1 MIVYMALC
9 SREGVVKRVLRSI
22 PAGMVNEGRD
32 VRELFHE
39 REELDGLLKQDHEYG
54 ASLRLRM
61 KIQGD
66 PPVFVTV
73 KNVNR
78 QLIFFAYDVKPAE
91 PLTQLMELSL
101 SLLDITEVDG
111 QDPYGAGYYEIQKL
125 NSQLINYQ
133 RTLAKANCRLQG
145 LLEEARQAR
154 NTIDLLE
161 RDMLT
166 GLLSE
171 KIFYDRASRILELY
185 PEQEFDILAVDI
197 EQFKIVNEVFGTGR
211 GDRLLMDLSVCLLTI
226 QDDSRTLITRARAD
240 TFFAILPRRK
250 ETYEALNANIG
261 RFLESYPLPM
271 RLQIK
276 AGIYRIDSR
285 DLEVARMCDRALM
298 AAGSI
303 KRNYGQRFALYN
315 HAMHEKLMVE
325 QRIINTMEGALERGD
340 FIVYLQPKVE
350 VDTGKLIGAEALVR
364 WEHPEFGMISPGD
377 FVPVFER
384 NGFIYHL
391 DLFVWRKACRML
403 REWKEMGVA
412 AVPISVNVS
421 RIDLYH
427 EDLLE
432 SLLGMVRENGLD
444 PGELHLEI
452 TESAYVKDSVQL
464 VTVIRRLRQ
473 DGFVIEMDD
482 FGSGYSSLNTLSELP
497 IDTLK
502 LDLNFLRQAEHQP
515 RRQKVMRL
523 IIDLARELRLQ
534 VVAEGVETEAQAALL
549 KAMGCRY
556 AQGYLFGRPMPE
568 ERFFREY
575 LGKQGLKGR

>member
-39 REELDGLLKQDHEYG
+39 REELDGLLEQDHEYG

-66 PPVFVTV
+66 PLVFVTV
-73 KNVNR
+73 KTVNR

-111 QDPYGAGYYEIQKL
+111 QDPYGSGYYEIQKL

-171 KIFYDRASRILELY
+171 KIFYDRASRILELH

-211 GDRLLMDLSVCLLTI
+211 GDRLLMDLTVCLLTI
-226 QDDSRTLITRARAD
+226 QNDSRTLITRARAD

-250 ETYEALNANIG
+250 ETYEALNANMG

-271 RLQIK
+271 HLQIK
-276 AGIYRIDSR
+276 AGIYQIDSR

-325 QRIINTMEGALERGD
+325 QRIINTMESALERGD

-391 DLFVWRKACRML
+391 DLFVWRKVCRML
-403 REWKEMGVA
+403 REWKEMGAA

-473 DGFVIEMDD
+473 GGFCLLYT
-482 FGSGYSSLNTLSELP
+482 SPS
-497 IDTLK
+497 
-502 LDLNFLRQAEHQP
+502 P
-515 RRQKVMRL
+515 R
-523 IIDLARELRLQ
+523 DS
-534 VVAEGVETEAQAALL
+534 
-549 KAMGCRY
+549 
-556 AQGYLFGRPMPE
+556 
-568 ERFFREY
+568 
-575 LGKQGLKGR
+575 